1 MNLNPSQNEIKK
13 SLEKIGKSD
22 PELEELLRR
31 HVSSPAPKNEEE
43 EHHPSSKD
51 QSGAHEGIPR
61 RSFIELSRPP
71 ERD

>member
-1 MNLNPSQNEIKK
+1 MNPSQNEIEK

-31 HVSSPAPKNEEE
+31 HVSSPAPKSEE
-43 EHHPSSKD
+43 EHHTPNKD
-51 QSGAHEGIPR
+51 QHGAHEGVPR
-61 RSFIELSRPP
+61 KSFIELSRPP

>member
-31 HVSSPAPKNEEE
+31 HVSSPAPKSEG
-43 EHHPSSKD
+43 EHHTPIKD
-51 QSGAHEGIPR
+51 QHDAHKEVPR